1 MHRRPAIPPTALVRA
16 TLVWAGLLCAGLLPS
31 QTAAPGSKD
40 EAFVPSPPPEQPLPF
55 SHKLHVGLG
64 AQCTDCHQIKDPG
77 FLAGYPPTG
86 TCMAC
91 HAAIK
96 TESPHIQKLA
106 ELDKQGKQVPWVK
119 VYKVPDYVYFSH
131 DWHYNETKI
140 RCQECHGPVAERDAI
155 FQEKPVT
162 MIACMSCHDR
172 HKASTECNLCHD
184 GQ

>member
-1 MHRRPAIPPTALVRA
+1 MRRISILLAAL
-16 TLVWAGLLCAGLLPS
+16 TCAGLLYS
-31 QTAAPGSKD
+31 QAAAPDGKP
-40 EAFVPSPPPEQPLPF
+40 EAFEPPPPPEQPLPF

-91 HAAIK
+91 HASIK

-106 ELDKQGKQVPWVK
+106 AFEKQSKDIPWIK

-131 DWHYNETKI
+131 DYHHNVAEI
-140 RCQECHGPVAERDAI
+140 ACRECHGPVAEREAI
-155 FQEKPVT
+155 FQEKPT
-162 MIACMSCHDR
+162 SMIACMACHDR
-172 HKASTECNLCHD
+172 HKASNECNLCHD
-184 GQ
+184 AQ